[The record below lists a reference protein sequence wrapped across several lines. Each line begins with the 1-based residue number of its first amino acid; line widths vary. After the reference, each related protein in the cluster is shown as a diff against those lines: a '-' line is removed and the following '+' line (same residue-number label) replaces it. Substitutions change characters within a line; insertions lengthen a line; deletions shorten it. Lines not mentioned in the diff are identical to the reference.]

1 MVPKVAF
8 QWWEWGGGHGWS
20 DHFPMFYLVIY
31 FCLCICCVYMCVCM
45 FICCI
50 CMLACAR
57 AGREF
62 ACIWAHVYMKA
73 QGWRWDPSSIMLLP
87 FTEVSA
93 STWHLCVLWR
103 SELKS
108 WRGWGGSLITE
119 PSPSPPWPFWK
130 GWLPPFEYHARNW
143 RHSVRKHAWRGAMC
157 LPPPRDGIFREAG
170 KEPCV
175 DKPLWGQF
183 SVTRV
188 SLATPGASPLAIL
201 FFPVGIL
208 IFFFFLFF
216 KYFLWEWIIY
226 SQSVLFLQSGFH
238 PPDVHTI
245 FPWVFR
251 FYSKIHHHFIY
262 HLRGEKTPAPMKLHC
277 NALITWNFI

>member
-87 FTEVSA
+87 FTEASA

-208 IFFFFLFF
+208 IFFFFFSSNTFSGSGLYILNQYYSCNQVSIHPTYIP
-216 KYFLWEWIIY
+216 YFLGFLDSIPKYTII
-226 SQSVLFLQSGFH
+226 LFTTSGGKKPQLQ
-238 PPDVHTI
+238 
-245 FPWVFR
+245 
-251 FYSKIHHHFIY
+251 
-262 HLRGEKTPAPMKLHC
+262 
-277 NALITWNFI
+277 WNYIVML